1 MYKKLAVLGTTI
13 IFLACCGVSLWL
25 FVFNPCDFEGY
36 LDDPKIRDEFFKALD
51 EYKQTHGLILESWG
65 SPQCTSSTSD
75 LEVYVQYETP
85 SHLSKYGLTYWMSFV
100 GTYSLSSKEINLQ
113 YEDIITDDIYDAVE
127 FINLIEN
134 QLPEF
139 ENISEVQE
147 FVDNLRRQSLEGR
160 IWGDRFVIST
170 NRTSIPIAKTGE
182 FASLEYS
189 MTTHSISSFNLPNRL
204 PWAGFSELSFAHRI
218 IQEHYLEGEL
228 EGCSIDTD
236 RGEYANT
243 HVLHRTDGTIR
254 IDVNIQCP
262 IELEND
268 ILRLIL
274 FPDGT
279 YKYDGLW

>member
-1 MYKKLAVLGTTI
+1 VYKKLAVLGTII
-13 IFLACCGVSLWL
+13 IFLTCCGVSLWL

-36 LDDPKIRDEFFKALD
+36 LDDSKIRKEFFKSLD
-51 EYKQTHGLILESWG
+51 EYEQTHGLILESWG

-75 LEVYVQYETP
+75 LEFYAQYETP
-85 SHLSKYGLTYWMSFV
+85 SHLSKYGLTYWLSFV

-113 YEDIITDDIYDAVE
+113 YEDIVTDDIYDAVE

-139 ENISEVQE
+139 ENTSEAQE
-147 FVDNLRRQSLEGR
+147 FVNNLRSRSLEGS

-170 NRTSIPIAKTGE
+170 NRTGIPIANTGE
-182 FASLEYS
+182 FANIEYS
-189 MTTHSISSFNLPNRL
+189 MTTHSISSYNLPNRL
-204 PWAGFSELSFAHRI
+204 AWFGFSELSFAHQI

-228 EGCSIDTD
+228 EGCSIYTEP
-236 RGEYANT
+236 GEYANT
-243 HVLHRTDGTIR
+243 HVLHRTDDTFR

-262 IELEND
+262 FELEKD